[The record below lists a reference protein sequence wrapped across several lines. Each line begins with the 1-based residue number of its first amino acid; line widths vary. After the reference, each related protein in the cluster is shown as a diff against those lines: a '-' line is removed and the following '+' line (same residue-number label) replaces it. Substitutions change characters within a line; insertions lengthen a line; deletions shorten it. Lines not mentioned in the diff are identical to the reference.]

1 MNSRTL
7 ALLLAT
13 GIKTTSAFTTTS
25 STSFAIASSRCQVG
39 SSIAALQT
47 GKQLCGTKYY
57 CNMVLL
63 RYVYDMLF
71 MKL

>member
-13 GIKTTSAFTTTS
+13 GIKTTSAFTTS
-25 STSFAIASSRCQVG
+25 STSSFAIASSRCQVG

-47 GKQLCGTKYY
+47 GKTCMKY
-57 CNMVLL
+57 VLQ
-63 RYVYDMLF
+63 YGIDGMCV
-71 MKL
+71 